1 MEFYSICTACKDH
14 NTLMRCSIFMLR
26 RSMNLATFPQVP
38 EPMSLFLSSLDVMF
52 PRLLNK
58 AAVVSRRRG
67 RDGRPAS

>member
-1 MEFYSICTACKDH
+1 
-14 NTLMRCSIFMLR
+14 MLR
-26 RSMNLATFPQVP
+26 RNMNLATFLQAS
-38 EPMSLFLSSLDVMF
+38 EAMSLFLSSLDVMF